1 MIYNTSFMRK
11 ELRNAYMQQ
20 KFSRNRQFSLGLF
33 LGLIS
38 FAIYFSLQTLKQ
50 SVVSDAAP
58 QLMMPSYFSTLYIYL
73 FVSLIF
79 NVIFYITNYEYMTFI
94 EVIRNRWYPLVQ
106 LGYKPTR
113 LIAQKLIGRFV
124 FQGAVYSIGFTATI
138 FLSSFLKFPL
148 VLDYIIPMYI
158 MGLIDILILA
168 AVSLTL
174 SLFLNDITNAR
185 YIVGLLAVGLFIFK
199 LASGYYDVLANRVL
213 MSDLGNMLDAG
224 QTVFMS
230 VTGFLIAACV
240 VICLVYGN
248 LMARVYHPALLY
260 RLPKLTNK
268 QAGTIVLKSA
278 SSADSKKREVAASTE
293 LTLRRKG
300 GNLPSIISAV
310 LMLTVI
316 VGMLGIN
323 IVVLAFGYASPE
335 RETSING
342 MIPYVFQ
349 SSTMEPHIM
358 LNDLAI
364 FQKVDKTSR
373 LDVGDVLLFKDLAG
387 VVNVAELTGY
397 ETDELTNEPTGR
409 LETDVSNYVDER
421 YRGLAAQTIERG
433 QVYAVHDYNN
443 RWLGAIILFANTILG
458 RLIFLLIPTVMIFFY
473 EPVIK
478 FFRNISNEQQ

>member
-1 MIYNTSFMRK
+1 MVF
-11 ELRNAYMQQ
+11 
-20 KFSRNRQFSLGLF
+20 
-33 LGLIS
+33 
-38 FAIYFSLQTLKQ
+38 TL
-50 SVVSDAAP
+50 SAFFGAP
-58 QLMMPSYFSTLYIYL
+58 Q
-73 FVSLIF
+73 
-79 NVIFYITNYEYMTFI
+79 FI
-94 EVIRNRWYPLVQ
+94 
-106 LGYKPTR
+106 
-113 LIAQKLIGRFV
+113 
-124 FQGAVYSIGFTATI
+124 
-138 FLSSFLKFPL
+138 
-148 VLDYIIPMYI
+148 
-158 MGLIDILILA
+158 
-168 AVSLTL
+168 
-174 SLFLNDITNAR
+174 
-185 YIVGLLAVGLFIFK
+185 
-199 LASGYYDVLANRVL
+199 
-213 MSDLGNMLDAG
+213 
-224 QTVFMS
+224 
-230 VTGFLIAACV
+230 LIAACV
-240 VICLVYGN
+240 VICLVWGN
-248 LMARVYHPALLY
+248 LMARVYHPSLLY
-260 RLPKLTNK
+260 RLPTLTNK

-278 SSADSKKREVAASTE
+278 SSADSKKREVEASTE

-316 VGMLGIN
+316 IGMLGIN

-421 YRGLAAQTIERG
+421 YRGLAAQTIDRG

-458 RLIFLLIPTVMIFFY
+458 RLIFLLIPTIMIFFY
-473 EPVIK
+473 EPVTK
-478 FFRNISNEQQ
+478 FFRNISKEQQ

>member
-124 FQGAVYSIGFTATI
+124 FQGAVYSIGFVTTI
-138 FLSSFLKFPL
+138 FLSSFMKFPL

-168 AVSLTL
+168 AVSLTV

-185 YIVGLLAVGLFIFK
+185 YIVGLLAAGLFIFK

-224 QTVFMS
+224 QTVES
-230 VTGFLIAACV
+230 IA
-240 VICLVYGN
+240 LDLGYS
-248 LMARVYHPALLY
+248 
-260 RLPKLTNK
+260 
-268 QAGTIVLKSA
+268 SA
-278 SSADSKKREVAASTE
+278 SAFITMF
-293 LTLRRKG
+293 RR
-300 GNLPSIISAV
+300 
-310 LMLTVI
+310 
-316 VGMLGIN
+316 
-323 IVVLAFGYASPE
+323 
-335 RETSING
+335 
-342 MIPYVFQ
+342 
-349 SSTMEPHIM
+349 
-358 LNDLAI
+358 
-364 FQKVDKTSR
+364 
-373 LDVGDVLLFKDLAG
+373 
-387 VVNVAELTGY
+387 LTG
-397 ETDELTNEPTGR
+397 TTPDEFR
-409 LETDVSNYVDER
+409 KSQ
-421 YRGLAAQTIERG
+421 RG
-433 QVYAVHDYNN
+433 V
-443 RWLGAIILFANTILG
+443 
-458 RLIFLLIPTVMIFFY
+458 
-473 EPVIK
+473 
-478 FFRNISNEQQ
+478 